1 MLLFFLTFNFNSQ
14 ALDKESE
21 IIGIVNSENIYL
33 NDFNRLLNVQKT
45 KLTNLSDK
53 EIKDKLV
60 NFIIDRILISQEA
73 KARNIEVPEENIAKR
88 LALLKEKK
96 GGEEAFKK
104 FLEENK
110 ATIEDAKDE
119 IKTQMLYKLVEKELA
134 KSNDEFKSFLSKK
147 KENSNIVV
155 YRDKIFQN
163 IQSPQLRAESS
174 EVASQTIHN
183 PESQKENL
191 VPGSPTELS
200 TLNVF
205 KTGNLTLENVETSP
219 NPREELKELIKKIEE
234 RKITLEK

>member
-1 MLLFFLTFNFNSQ
+1 MKNLYFIFFILLFFVTFNFNSQ

-21 IIGIVNSENIYL
+21 IIGIVNGENIYL
-33 NDFNRLLNVQKT
+33 SDFNRLLNAQKT

-60 NFIIDRILISQEA
+60 NFIIDRILILQEA
-73 KARNIEVPEENIAKR
+73 KARNIEVPEENITKR
-88 LALLKEKK
+88 LVLLKEKK

-119 IKTQMLYKLVEKELA
+119 IKTQILYKLVEKELA

-174 EVASQTIHN
+174 E
-183 PESQKENL
+183 KENL
-191 VPGSPTELS
+191 VPGAPTDLS

-205 KTGNLTLENVETSP
+205 KVGNLTLENVETSN
-219 NPREELKELIKKIEE
+219 NPQEELKELIKKIEE